1 MSGIDYIFRALGF
14 ESGEKKS
21 NKVAKKKTRATYKLK
36 NGKAEDRVEQI
47 DGIPVY
53 YPENFVQA
61 KEYAE
66 FLKDKKAVIISMDL
80 CDKEQKERILDF
92 YNGVVSAIGA
102 KLIVLDE
109 GRLYLLLPEG
119 CEVEE

>member
-1 MSGIDYIFRALGF
+1 MSWMDYIFKALGF
-14 ESGEKKS
+14 EAGEKK
-21 NKVAKKKTRATYKLK
+21 NKVVKKKTRASYKLK
-36 NGKAEDRVEQI
+36 NGKAEDRIEEI

-61 KEYAE
+61 KEYAD
-66 FLKDKKAVIISMDL
+66 FLKEKKAVIICTDL
-80 CDKEQKERILDF
+80 CDKEEKDKVLVF
-92 YNGVVSAIGA
+92 FNGVVAGLGA
-102 KLIVLDE
+102 KFIVLDE

>member
-1 MSGIDYIFRALGF
+1 MSFMDYIFKALGF
-14 ESGEKKS
+14 ESEEKK
-21 NKVAKKKTRATYKLK
+21 NKVVKKKTKASYRLK
-36 NGKAEDRVEQI
+36 NGKSQDRVEEI

-53 YPENFVQA
+53 YPENFLQA

-66 FLKDKKAVIISMDL
+66 FLKDKKAVIISTDL
-80 CDKEQKERILDF
+80 CDKDEHARILDF
-92 YNGVVSAIGA
+92 YNGVVLAIGA
-102 KLIVLDE
+102 KFIVLDE